1 MLKILLL
8 SVLAIAMIGL
18 MIPSVSAQTIPLI
31 LILNPLPS
39 NVQEGDIITFSGVLL
54 TSDQQFSITGAEI
67 CFYEDVDFGTDTP
80 LGCTITDSQSGKF
93 IAQLVAEGRNDGWST
108 IFLSLIHI

>member
-31 LILNPLPS
+31 LILDPLQS

-54 TSDQQFSITGAEI
+54 TSDQQFFIPDAEI
-67 CFYEDVDFGTDTP
+67 
-80 LGCTITDSQSGKF
+80 
-93 IAQLVAEGRNDGWST
+93 W
-108 IFLSLIHI
+108 FL